1 MFLLECA
8 AATFSS
14 YYTLL
19 EMAHHSGKPFY
30 DLATKASRAGTD
42 WTVWD
47 PGVTKAS
54 RAGTDWTVWDP
65 GVTKAS
71 RATEAYSAFL
81 GHAFTHSM
89 HRMHSVPF
97 SRLRA
102 SSSMSTFMGQTR
114 RHFPHW
120 MHLSWSQVMRASAK

>member
-1 MFLLECA
+1 
-8 AATFSS
+8 
-14 YYTLL
+14 
-19 EMAHHSGKPFY
+19 MAHHSSKPFY
-30 DLATKASRAGTD
+30 DLATKASRAGTDWTVWGPGVTKASRAGTD

-81 GHAFTHSM
+81 GQAFTHSM

-97 SRLRA
+97 LRLRA

-120 MHLSWSQVMRASAK
+120 MYLSWSQVMRVSAK